1 MTKDITKLIKEGKM
15 DQARQKARILLAKE
29 SIAQQMDQAADMAE
43 LSVAQIQ
50 ANNAMNRMTAMMQQS
65 SKTMNRAQKQT
76 NPERVR
82 ISTVMLGTHACPV
95 AGHSLSLLSLFALL
109 SFRPTSSLTRFFSP
123 SRPS

>member
-82 ISTVMLGTHACPV
+82 MMIAWGAHLPTCPLCPALPLYNSTMQ
-95 AGHSLSLLSLFALL
+95 
-109 SFRPTSSLTRFFSP
+109 
-123 SRPS
+123 

>member
-1 MTKDITKLIKEGKM
+1 MLTFHPPPWGVHQFSAKQARREAQKAATEKNKMTKDITKLIKEGKM

-50 ANNAMNRMTAMMQQS
+50 ANNAMNRMTTMMQQS

-82 ISTVMLGTHACPV
+82 TTHLW
-95 AGHSLSLLSLFALL
+95 HYTSLLA
-109 SFRPTSSLTRFFSP
+109 
-123 SRPS
+123 